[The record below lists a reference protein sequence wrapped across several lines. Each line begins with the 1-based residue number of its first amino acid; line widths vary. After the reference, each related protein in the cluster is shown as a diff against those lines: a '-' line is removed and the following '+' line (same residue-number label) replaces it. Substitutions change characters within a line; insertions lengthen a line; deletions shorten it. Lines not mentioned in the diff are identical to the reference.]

1 MQVVID
7 IDDELYNYM
16 KTEEYDE
23 HLNKRFDH
31 QIRFAV
37 KDGTPLPKGHGR
49 LINENELI
57 TSNVKVADDNL
68 YTAKQQGRNR
78 VIG

>member
-1 MQVVID
+1 MLSDFKLEQAR
-7 IDDELYNYM
+7 ELA
-16 KTEEYDE
+16 E
-23 HLNKRFDH
+23 L
-31 QIRFAV
+31 IRSKVEASECYAEKFIV
-37 KDGTPLPKGHGR
+37 KITMSFGVAPIK
-49 LINENELI
+49 ENELI